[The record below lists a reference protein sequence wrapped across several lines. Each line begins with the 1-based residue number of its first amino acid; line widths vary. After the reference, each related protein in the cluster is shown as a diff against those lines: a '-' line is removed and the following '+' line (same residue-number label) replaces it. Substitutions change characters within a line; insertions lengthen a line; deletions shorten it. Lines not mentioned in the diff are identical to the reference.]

1 MYPSD
6 TAKRGA
12 AIHWS
17 RRAWAA
23 AFILPAMLIYGAFI
37 FYPLVATVIWGF
49 IKWSGT
55 SVVSLAGFDN
65 FRTLFTLY
73 PFNTQLFS
81 AVLHNLVFFGLSV
94 VVQLLFGL
102 ILAVLLRSRPKSRI
116 FLQAV
121 YTLPF
126 MMSPIIVGYLWNL
139 ILNPIFGP
147 VYEALHAVGLGSL
160 YAPWLGQSSTAL
172 VALSLINSWQSIGL
186 PMLLFYS
193 ALSTIQPEIYEA
205 AKVDG
210 CSSIQTF
217 RWIIMPLVAP
227 TAAVLALLTFVASFN
242 LFDLP
247 YAVGGVNGAP
257 NGALDVAGLL
267 FYRLAFTGTGNGLG
281 IGSAM
286 ATMVGLIL
294 LVFTT
299 VLLWYRRLA
308 ERWV

>member
-1 MYPSD
+1 MLQS
-6 TAKRGA
+6 TATMHGVTTR
-12 AIHWS
+12 WS
-17 RRAWAA
+17 RHAWAA
-23 AFILPAMLIYGAFI
+23 IFILPAALIYGAFI
-37 FYPLVATVIWGF
+37 FYPLVATVVWGF
-49 IKWSGT
+49 LEWNGT
-55 SVVSLAGFDN
+55 SAVSFAGFGN

-81 AVLHNLVFFGLSV
+81 AVLHNIVFFLLSII
-94 VVQLLFGL
+94 VQLLFGL
-102 ILAVLLRSRPKSRI
+102 ILAVLLRARAKSRV
-116 FLQAV
+116 FLQAI

-147 VYEALHAVGLGSL
+147 VYEALHATGLGNL

-172 VALSLINSWQSIGL
+172 VTLSLISSWQSIGL
-186 PMLLFYS
+186 PMLLFYA
-193 ALSTIQPEIYEA
+193 ALSTIPSEIYEA
-205 AKVDG
+205 AKMDG
-210 CSSIQTF
+210 CTGLQTF
-217 RWIIMPLVAP
+217 RWIILPLVAP
-227 TAAVLALLTFVASFN
+227 TAAVLTLLTFVASFN

-281 IGSAM
+281 VGSAM
-286 ATMVGLIL
+286 ATMIGLIL
-294 LVFTT
+294 LAFTT
-299 VLLWYRRLA
+299 ALLWYRRLA